1 MLAAH
6 RNARGQ
12 ANAPPFGDDLGA
24 IASVAGA
31 GGANITR
38 QPTLDR
44 TAPLDAVIQYL
55 DADPHVGNGVQ
66 GSHGALADS
75 LEFIFMHASNDLH
88 QALRANMTFRV
99 GVVAGLEDRKSDVE
113 GKRVGVG
120 V

>member
-12 ANAPPFGDDLGA
+12 GNAPPFGDDLGA

-55 DADPHVGNGVQ
+55 DADPHDGNGVP
-66 GSHGALADS
+66 GSHGALAER
-75 LEFIFMHASNDLH
+75 LAFNFMNASHALH
-88 QALRANMTFRV
+88 KTLPAHPTFR
-99 GVVAGLEDRKSDVE
+99 DR
-113 GKRVGVG
+113 
-120 V
+120 